1 MHQVLTLNALND
13 SVVTS
18 DRADKNTLGKFS
30 NKLDKICRKNK
41 IPIFSGLFDY
51 THYSLDRS
59 GIPLPEGMSLN
70 DEFMAKH
77 GKWFNA
83 KDVYNDITRL
93 NALLKSQ
100 PARFGFFNNQ
110 YLQILLELEECINF
124 TEIAKTKGY
133 MVNIS
138 KTIPG
143 GGCVHGVGYGH
154 GFQ

>member
-1 MHQVLTLNALND
+1 MYTVLTLNALNHGI
-13 SVVTS
+13 VTS

-51 THYSLDRS
+51 THYSLGRG
-59 GIPLPEGMSLN
+59 GIPLSEGMSLN
-70 DEFMAKH
+70 DEVMAKN

-83 KDVYNDITRL
+83 EDVHNDLTRL
-93 NALLKSQ
+93 NNVLKNK
-100 PARFGFFNNQ
+100 PIKFGFFSNQ
-110 YLQILLELEECINF
+110 YLQILLELNECIKF
-124 TEIAKTKGY
+124 TKTAKENGY

-138 KTIPG
+138 KTVPG

-154 GFQ
+154 GFK